1 MLKIAL
7 PNKGRLSEEARELFA
22 EAGLPVRTRGDRAL
36 SASLGS
42 GGEFEALFVRAQ
54 DIPEFVADG
63 VADAGVTGW
72 DLVCEAARPVES
84 RLDLEFGECRLVAAA
99 KEESSIRTIDDIPAS
114 ARIATSFS
122 RITADFF
129 AKRSQPIELIP
140 ISGAAEIAP
149 LLGIADLIVDI
160 TSTGSTLKM
169 NGLREIGTIL
179 TSRAQLITRRGDG
192 AADAAKN
199 ESLETLATALESVIR
214 ARGTRYLMAN
224 VPRASLDAVKS
235 VLPGIN
241 GPTVI
246 DILNGG
252 DRVAVH
258 AVVEADRVYRT
269 IASLKALDATGILVT
284 RVERLMP

>member
-7 PNKGRLSEEARELFA
+7 PNKGRLADDTRELFGD
-22 EAGLPVRTRGDRAL
+22 AGLPVLTRGDRAL
-36 SASLGS
+36 SASLG
-42 GGEFEALFVRAQ
+42 GEFEALFVRAR

-72 DLVCEAARPVES
+72 DLVCEAGRRVER
-84 RLDLEFGECRLVAAA
+84 RLDLGFGECRLVAAVREDSVVTTLEQIA
-99 KEESSIRTIDDIPAS
+99 PST
-114 ARIATSFS
+114 RIATPFPN
-122 RITADFF
+122 ITRDFF
-129 AKRSQPIELIP
+129 QSRDQDVEVVP

-149 LLGIADLIVDI
+149 LLGIADIIVDI
-160 TSTGSTLKM
+160 TSTGSTLRV
-169 NGLREIGTIL
+169 NGLREVGTLLI
-179 TSRAQLITRRGDG
+179 SRAALVTRC
-192 AADAAKN
+192 DAALPQSK
-199 ESLETLATALESVIR
+199 SDAMDMLIMALDSVVR

-224 VPRASLDAVKS
+224 VPRRSLEAVKKII
-235 VLPGIN
+235 PGIN

-258 AVVEADRVYRT
+258 AVVDATTVYKT
-269 IASLKALDATGILVT
+269 IAALKSLDASGILVT

>member
-7 PNKGRLSEEARELFA
+7 PNKGRLADDTRELFGD
-22 EAGLPVRTRGDRAL
+22 AGLPVRTSGDRAL
-36 SASLGS
+36 SASL

-72 DLVCEAARPVES
+72 DLVCEAGRRVEP
-84 RLDLEFGECRLVAAA
+84 RLDLGFGECRLVAAA
-99 KEESSIRTIDDIPAS
+99 REDSVITTLEEIAPGT
-114 ARIATSFS
+114 RIATSFPN
-122 RITADFF
+122 ITRDFF
-129 AKRSQPIELIP
+129 QARDQAVEVVPM
-140 ISGAAEIAP
+140 SGAAEIAP
-149 LLGIADLIVDI
+149 LLGIADIIVDI
-160 TSTGSTLKM
+160 TSTGSTLKV
-169 NGLREIGTIL
+169 NGLREVGTLL
-179 TSRAQLITRRGDG
+179 TSRAQLVTRC
-192 AADAAKN
+192 DAAFPQSK
-199 ESLETLATALESVIR
+199 SDAVDMLIMALDSVVR

-224 VPRASLDAVKS
+224 VPRRSLEAVKKII
-235 VLPGIN
+235 PGIN

-258 AVVEADRVYRT
+258 AVVDATTVYKT
-269 IASLKALDATGILVT
+269 IAALKSVDASGILVT